1 LVYTQGGGV
10 NLDAY
15 RFKHVGQRPMQE
27 LIAVISSPEGPS
39 KAKITAI
46 LASAAFTWFLAFMR
60 WRFPWW
66 RLHPLGYAASTIWAM
81 HFMWFSLMVGSLA
94 NILIT
99 RYGGFKAYQKGRPFF
114 LGLILGEF
122 IMVGFFMALRALV
135 GARGAE

>member
-1 LVYTQGGGV
+1 MLVLSLLISIPLSFWWTLYLVYTQGGGV

-81 HFMWFSLMVGSLA
+81 HFMWFSLMVG
-94 NILIT
+94 
-99 RYGGFKAYQKGRPFF
+99 
-114 LGLILGEF
+114 
-122 IMVGFFMALRALV
+122 FFMALRALV